1 MAQKPAPHAK
11 KKERVKKVTD
21 EKKFPELD
29 PYVEKPVGGR
39 FEDMTVV
46 VTGAGSGIG
55 KATAVRI
62 AKEGGKVVAA
72 DFNGASLDALKE
84 EYPDLDLVTVQ
95 ADITNQ
101 DDVDRIADACE
112 GQCDSLANVAGIMDK
127 FCPIGE
133 VSDELWDRVFA
144 VNVGGTMKMT
154 KAVLPMMMGAGKGTI
169 VNVASLAGIT
179 GAAAGAAYTAS
190 KWAVVGMTKNTAH
203 MYAPYNIRVN
213 AVAPGGVRTNIGV
226 EFGSDL
232 ALQRIASR
240 MQANPSRI
248 AEPEELAAA
257 IAFLLSPDSPNIT
270 GAVLTSDGG
279 WSAA

>member
-1 MAQKPAPHAK
+1 MAEEETVEVVEEIATGPQY
-11 KKERVKKVTD
+11 
-21 EKKFPELD
+21 PELA
-29 PYVEKPVGGR
+29 PYVEKPVPGR
-39 FEDMTVV
+39 FDGMTAI

-55 KATAVRI
+55 RATAVRI
-62 AKEGGKVVAA
+62 GKEGGRVIAA
-72 DFNGASLDALKE
+72 DYAQEGLDSLVA
-84 EYPDLDLVTVQ
+84 EYPDLDIVPVR
-95 ADITNQ
+95 ADITKH
-101 DDVDRIADACE
+101 DDVERIVDACDGE
-112 GQCDSLANVAGIMDK
+112 CQALANVAGIMDK

-133 VSDELWDRVFA
+133 VSDELWDRVFE

-154 KAVLPMMMGAGKGTI
+154 KAVLPLMLEEGGGTI

-203 MYAPYNIRVN
+203 MYAPYHIRVN
-213 AVAPGGVRTNIGV
+213 AIAPGGVRTNIGV
-226 EFGSDL
+226 EFGSEL
-232 ALQRIASR
+232 ALHRLAPR
-240 MQANPSRI
+240 MRVAGART

-279 WSAA
+279 YSAA

>member
-1 MAQKPAPHAK
+1 MA
-11 KKERVKKVTD
+11 EEETVEVVEETVTGPQY
-21 EKKFPELD
+21 PEFV
-29 PYVEKPVGGR
+29 PYVERPVPGR
-39 FEDMTVV
+39 FDDMTVI

-55 KATAVRI
+55 RATALRI
-62 AKEGGKVVAA
+62 AKEGGRVIAA
-72 DFNGASLDALKE
+72 DYMQEGLDSLVE
-84 EYPDLDLVTVQ
+84 EHPELDLVPVR
-95 ADITNQ
+95 ADITRH
-101 DDVDRIADACE
+101 DDVDRIVDACE
-112 GQCDSLANVAGIMDK
+112 GHCDGLANVAGIMDK

-133 VSDELWDRVFA
+133 VSDELWDRVFE

-154 KAVLPMMMGAGKGTI
+154 KGVLPMMLGQGQGTI

-203 MYAPYNIRVN
+203 MYAPYHIRVN
-213 AVAPGGVRTNIGV
+213 AIAPGGVRTNIGV
-226 EFGSDL
+226 EFGSEL
-232 ALQRIASR
+232 AMHRLAPR
-240 MQANPSRI
+240 MQVAGART

-279 WSAA
+279 YSAA

>member
-1 MAQKPAPHAK
+1 MSNEMQETMAAMEA
-11 KKERVKKVTD
+11 D
-21 EKKFPELD
+21 FPELE
-29 PYVEKPVGGR
+29 PYVEKVVEGR
-39 FEDMTVV
+39 FADQTVV

-55 KATAVRI
+55 RATALRI
-62 AKEGGKVVAA
+62 AREGARVIAA
-72 DFNGASLDALKE
+72 DFNEKSLAALVE
-84 EYPDLDLVTVQ
+84 ENPDLDLVTVQ

-101 DDVDRIADACE
+101 ADVDRITDACE
-112 GQCDSLANVAGIMDK
+112 GVCDGLANVAGIMDK

-133 VSDELWDRVFA
+133 VSDELWDKVFA

-154 KAVLPMMMGAGKGTI
+154 KAVLPMMMGEGKGNI

-213 AVAPGGVRTNIGV
+213 AVAPGGVKTNIGA
-226 EFGSDL
+226 EFGSQL
-232 ALQRIASR
+232 ALQRIAPR
-240 MQANPSRI
+240 MQVASARM

-257 IAFLLSPDSPNIT
+257 ISYLLSPDSPNIT
-270 GAVLTSDGG
+270 GAILTSDGG

>member
-1 MAQKPAPHAK
+1 MDQPQY
-11 KKERVKKVTD
+11 
-21 EKKFPELD
+21 PELK
-29 PYVEKPVGGR
+29 PYEERPVRDR
-39 FEDMTVV
+39 FDSMTVI

-55 KATAVRI
+55 RATAVRI
-62 AKEGGKVVAA
+62 AKEGGRVIAA
-72 DFNGASLDALKE
+72 DYAQEGLDSLVA
-84 EYPDLDLVTVQ
+84 EYPDLDLVPVQ
-95 ADITNQ
+95 ADITKNE
-101 DDVDRIADACE
+101 DVDRIVEACDGKCDA
-112 GQCDSLANVAGIMDK
+112 LANVAGIMDK

-133 VSDELWDRVFA
+133 VSDELWDRIFA

-154 KAVLPMMMGAGKGTI
+154 RAALPLMMGEGHGTI
-169 VNVASLAGIT
+169 VNVASLAGVT

-203 MYAPYNIRVN
+203 MYAPYHIRVN
-213 AVAPGGVRTNIGV
+213 AIAPGGVRTNIGA
-226 EFGSDL
+226 EFGSQL
-232 ALQRIASR
+232 ALQRLAPR
-240 MQANPSRI
+240 MQVAAARM